1 MRLTI
6 NHLFIFF
13 TLLIQACSD
22 ANQQANPEAIYAY
35 IETHINQRKYD
46 TRLYDPPPPPE
57 LQDSVRHSGRI
68 KPDSITNKLKPLRIY
83 INPIVDYD
91 TIVPQV
97 KSNSIGDLSFIGERQ
112 NIPLRID
119 SNQFSKKEGITLLAT
134 QQDEFFSTYKELY
147 LDEGYG
153 GFVSFHNLYC
163 SKNGQNAYF
172 EVSYFKGRLNATT
185 YAVFCTKQKD
195 GTWTFKS
202 QLLSIS

>member
-13 TLLIQACSD
+13 TLLIQACSNI
-22 ANQQANPEAIYAY
+22 NQQPNPEAIYAY

-68 KPDSITNKLKPLRIY
+68 KPDSIKYKLKPLRIY
-83 INPIVDYD
+83 IDPIVDYD
-91 TIVPQV
+91 SILPQE
-97 KSNSIGDLSFIGERQ
+97 KSDPMEDLSFIDERQ
-112 NIPLRID
+112 TIPLRID
-119 SNQFSKKEGITLLAT
+119 STQFSEKEGITLLAVE
-134 QQDEFFSTYKELY
+134 QDEFFSTYKELY

-163 SKNGQNAYF
+163 SKNGQKAYF
-172 EVSYFKGRLNATT
+172 EVSFFKGRLNAAT

-195 GTWTFKS
+195 GTWEFES